1 MGGCVR
7 MATREER
14 ANLDL
19 GSGRSCSD
27 GVAKEVS
34 LYHLQELLNPR
45 LEHLF

>member
-7 MATREER
+7 MVTREGRE
-14 ANLDL
+14 NLDL
-19 GSGRSCSD
+19 GSGRSCLY
-27 GVAKEVS
+27 GVAKGVS